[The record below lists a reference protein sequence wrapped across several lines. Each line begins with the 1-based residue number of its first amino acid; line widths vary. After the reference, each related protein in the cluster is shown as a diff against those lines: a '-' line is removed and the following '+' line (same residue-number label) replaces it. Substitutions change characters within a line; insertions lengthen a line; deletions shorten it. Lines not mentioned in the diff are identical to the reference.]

1 MRLLIT
7 DHFVNAFESLKSNR
21 TRTLLT
27 GLGVTI
33 GVASITAICALSAG
47 VEQIVSRQISAL
59 NDNIAIIRPS
69 GSASSGDLAA
79 SQSFA
84 SSTLTVDDYKA
95 VTKIEGVKLAAP
107 LMVINSS
114 AKVSDNT
121 TAEATVVATTPEL
134 AELAQLEIRDGQFI
148 DGVTNQQTAVLGQQL
163 SLDLYGTD
171 QSIGQTLT
179 IRGQPFTVIGVLK
192 SATDP
197 INFNL
202 VDFDHAA
209 IVHLEAGRSLLGGSA
224 LLQQI
229 NFQANDADTLATTT
243 KAIASRLTATHH
255 GETDFSIIS
264 GQEVAAPTS
273 KLFQTIQGVAIAV
286 AAISLVVGGIGVMNI
301 MLVNVAERTREIG
314 LRKAIGATNMHIVMQ
329 FLVESILI
337 GIAGGLIGYVAGYI
351 AAFAISTFL
360 PITPSFTWWIAGVAA
375 LMSLVVGVVFGL
387 YPALKAAN
395 KDPIESL
402 RYYH

>member
-1 MRLLIT
+1 MRLLIA

-47 VEQIVSRQISAL
+47 VDRIVSRQISAL
-59 NDNIAIIRPS
+59 NDNIAVIRPS
-69 GSASSGDLAA
+69 SSVSSGDLAA
-79 SQSFA
+79 TQSFA
-84 SSTLTVDDYKA
+84 SSTLTVDDYKE
-95 VTKIEGVKLAAP
+95 VSQLDGVKQAAP

-114 AKVSDNT
+114 AKSGDS
-121 TAEATVVATTPEL
+121 TAEATVVASTPSL
-134 AELAQLEIRDGQFI
+134 GDLAQLEVRDGQFI
-148 DGVTNQQTAVLGQQL
+148 DEVTNQQTAVIGQQL
-163 SLDLYGTD
+163 SLDLYGTE

-179 IRGQPFTVIGVLK
+179 IRGQRFTVIGVLK

-202 VDFDHAA
+202 VDFNHAA
-209 IVHLEAGRSLLGGSA
+209 IIHLEAGRSLLGGSA

-229 NFQANDADTLATTT
+229 NFQANNAEALTSTT
-243 KAIASRLTATHH
+243 KTIANRLTATHH

-264 GQEVAAPTS
+264 GQDVAAPTS
-273 KLFQTIQGVAIAV
+273 KLFQTVQSVVIAV
-286 AAISLVVGGIGVMNI
+286 AAISLIVGGIGVMNI

-337 GIAGGLIGYVAGYI
+337 GVAGGLLGYVVGYI

-375 LMSLVVGVVFGL
+375 LMSLVVGIVFGL

>member
-1 MRLLIT
+1 MRLLIA

-47 VEQIVSRQISAL
+47 VDRIVSRQISAL
-59 NDNIAIIRPS
+59 NDNIAVIRPS
-69 GSASSGDLAA
+69 SSVSSGDLAA
-79 SQSFA
+79 TQSFA
-84 SSTLTVDDYKA
+84 SSTLTVDDYKE
-95 VTKIEGVKLAAP
+95 VSQLDGVKQAAP

-114 AKVSDNT
+114 AKSGDS
-121 TAEATVVATTPEL
+121 TAEATVVASTPSL
-134 AELAQLEIRDGQFI
+134 GDLAQLEVRDGQFI
-148 DGVTNQQTAVLGQQL
+148 DEVTNQQTAVIGQQL
-163 SLDLYGTD
+163 SLDLYGTE

-179 IRGQPFTVIGVLK
+179 IRGQRFTVIGVLK

-209 IVHLEAGRSLLGGSA
+209 IIHLEAGRSLLGGSA

-229 NFQANDADTLATTT
+229 NFQADNAEVLTSTT
-243 KAIASRLTATHH
+243 KTIANRLTATHH

-264 GQEVAAPTS
+264 GQDVATPTS
-273 KLFQTIQGVAIAV
+273 KLFQTVQSVVIAV
-286 AAISLVVGGIGVMNI
+286 AAIALIVGGIGVMNI

-337 GIAGGLIGYVAGYI
+337 GVAGGLLGYVVGYI

-375 LMSLVVGVVFGL
+375 LMSLIVGVVFGL